1 MAQQTSKKKP
11 LYCSAGAGTS
21 RGSVLEETGDQT
33 TYNCKEGAIE
43 EMQTEWQTNRKQSFS
58 LAVSL
63 YCPSGRI

>member
-43 EMQTEWQTNRKQSFS
+43 EMQTE
-58 LAVSL
+58 
-63 YCPSGRI
+63 